1 LREFLADLR
10 SILGISLLRRVGRKA
25 LDDDCPA
32 IAATAAQ
39 VAYFVLLFLFP
50 FLMLLVA
57 VAGLA
62 VNNPQSVLETLAE
75 RMGGRAEGGGR
86 SSRR

>member
-25 LDDDCPA
+25 LDDCPA

-50 FLMLLVA
+50 FLMLLWWPWRVW
-57 VAGLA
+57 
-62 VNNPQSVLETLAE
+62 
-75 RMGGRAEGGGR
+75 R
-86 SSRR
+86 